1 MTKLF
6 SFVIFLLAMALT
18 CSAAQQGL
26 FRFLLDY
33 NLLSVAQVRELMVE
47 VLNRV
52 RNHRNNLAI
61 VGEPITWVATLA
73 EDVRVWVQVRVMDEF
88 WHEDRDGICSTPSN
102 RLTYPFRDLLNSVL
116 EMTESVREQL
126 IDREFCH
133 EKCFILW
140 YNIQNIPPRQNIK
153 WDSNPCPC
161 GPTLLKLI
169 LPQDAYG

>member
-1 MTKLF
+1 
-6 SFVIFLLAMALT
+6 MALT
-18 CSAAQQGL
+18 CSAPPPAQ
-26 FRFLLDY
+26 R
-33 NLLSVAQVRELMVE
+33 AQVRELMVE

-102 RLTYPFRDLLNSVL
+102 RLAYPFRDLLNSVL

-126 IDREFCH
+126 IDREF
-133 EKCFILW
+133 W
-140 YNIQNIPPRQNIK
+140 YGYVEVVFQAFGIVYRIERDRSRDRDPRT
-153 WDSNPCPC
+153 SNTELFRQCP
-161 GPTLLKLI
+161 I
-169 LPQDAYG
+169 H